1 MCTALENLRIQG
13 VEEGLEKGIEKGL
26 EQGIKK
32 EKMDIAKVSIK
43 KGLAIDLIAEITC
56 LTIEEIMYL
65 RIMKSKRKIL
75 SDRDS

>member
-43 KGLAIDLIAEITC
+43 KGLAIDLIAEITG
-56 LTIEEIMYL
+56 LTIEEIKVL
-65 RIMKSKRKIL
+65 ADNEEQEKNTK
-75 SDRDS
+75 